1 MTVSPSTKAREAG
14 SPRPTRRRLGRRL
27 SATHVV
33 IAVVV
38 ILAFVLNLIVLQDRD
53 ETVLV
58 AIADESLVAGSHLEP
73 GSLRV
78 VPIDADFAGL
88 PDLIT
93 EDELAG
99 LDGWVLARSVP
110 REGLLD
116 ESMLVRPGPGS
127 GMRSMSIPVPVE
139 HAAGGGLVP
148 GDRVDVISVVDGSAR
163 FIAVDL
169 EVLAISDTSSGPIGS
184 TSDYHLVVGVSP
196 SDALG
201 LAQAISAGSLEV
213 IRSTGAVPADG
224 TDGDD
229 S

>member
-1 MTVSPSTKAREAG
+1 
-14 SPRPTRRRLGRRL
+14 
-27 SATHVV
+27 
-33 IAVVV
+33 
-38 ILAFVLNLIVLQDRD
+38 
-53 ETVLV
+53 
-58 AIADESLVAGSHLEP
+58 
-73 GSLRV
+73 
-78 VPIDADFAGL
+78 
-88 PDLIT
+88 
-93 EDELAG
+93 
-99 LDGWVLARSVP
+99 
-110 REGLLD
+110 
-116 ESMLVRPGPGS
+116 
-127 GMRSMSIPVPVE
+127 MSIPVPVE

-169 EVLAISDTSSGPIGS
+169 EVLAISDNSSGPIGS